1 MELKH
6 KTVVVI
12 GMGLSGVSAARL
24 LAQKGARVII
34 NDYKSRE
41 ELTPCLEA
49 LKPYPDIKIV
59 TGGHP
64 EGIVNTGTDLVVKN
78 PGIPMDIKP
87 LKRAGELGIKV
98 ITEVELAYLFTRAPI
113 IGITGTNG
121 KTTTT
126 ALLGEIFKEAGKK
139 VYVAGNIGV
148 PLCDIAEKAS
158 ADSWI
163 VAELSSFQLEGIE
176 KFKPKIS
183 AILNISEDH
192 MDRHE
197 TLGDYLDAKKRIFLN
212 QKDNDFCVLNQ
223 DDLLLSEIAVGGQVK
238 SQVVPFSRQ
247 RTYKNGIYVKDQH
260 IVISKEGKL
269 ISVCPQGEVA
279 LPGKH
284 NLENVLAATAAAYAA
299 GIKPEIIGKTLRT
312 FKGVAHRLE
321 SVGKFKGIVFINDS
335 KGTNVEATIK
345 ALDSFSQPIILI
357 AGGKDKG
364 GEFNSLSLHI
374 NKKVKH
380 LILLGETSSKIIQA
394 VENEGFTDY
403 SRVQDLDEAVTM
415 AYQLGKEGDLVLL
428 SPACA
433 SWDMFRS
440 YEERGNEFK
449 RAVRSLGRKMG

>member
-41 ELTPCLEA
+41 ELIPCLEA
-49 LKPYPDIKIV
+49 LKSYPNIKIV

-64 EGIVNTGTDLVVKN
+64 EGIVNTGTELVVKN
-78 PGIPMDIKP
+78 PGIPMDIRP
-87 LKRAGELGIKV
+87 LKRADELGIKV

-148 PLCDIAEKAS
+148 PLCDIAEKAT

-192 MDRHE
+192 MDRHG
-197 TLGDYLDAKKRIFLN
+197 TLEDYLEAKKNIFLN
-212 QKDNDFCVLNQ
+212 
-223 DDLLLSEIAVGGQVK
+223 
-238 SQVVPFSRQ
+238 
-247 RTYKNGIYVKDQH
+247 
-260 IVISKEGKL
+260 
-269 ISVCPQGEVA
+269 
-279 LPGKH
+279 
-284 NLENVLAATAAAYAA
+284 
-299 GIKPEIIGKTLRT
+299 
-312 FKGVAHRLE
+312 
-321 SVGKFKGIVFINDS
+321 
-335 KGTNVEATIK
+335 
-345 ALDSFSQPIILI
+345 
-357 AGGKDKG
+357 
-364 GEFNSLSLHI
+364 
-374 NKKVKH
+374 
-380 LILLGETSSKIIQA
+380 
-394 VENEGFTDY
+394 
-403 SRVQDLDEAVTM
+403 
-415 AYQLGKEGDLVLL
+415 
-428 SPACA
+428 
-433 SWDMFRS
+433 
-440 YEERGNEFK
+440 
-449 RAVRSLGRKMG
+449 